1 MSIPTPHISA
11 KAGDFASTVL
21 MPGDPLRAKYI
32 AENYLDDIVL
42 VNNVRGVQGYTGY
55 YQGKRIS
62 VMASGM
68 GMPSMGIYSYELFK
82 FYDVDTI
89 IRVGSIGSI
98 REDVKLR
105 DIIIAQASCTNSN
118 YASQFNLAGD
128 VSPIGDY
135 QLMIEAV
142 DYCEKNSLSYHVGN
156 VLSSDTFYTE
166 DVNDTISFAK
176 MGVLGVEMETTALY
190 LNAMR
195 LGKRAL
201 TICTVSDSVLDTSI
215 SMTSLERERSLDDML
230 RLALSI
236 AK

>member
-1 MSIPTPHISA
+1 MSTPHISA
-11 KAGDFASTVL
+11 NVGDFASTVL

-32 AENYLDDIVL
+32 AETYLDNAVL

-55 YQGKRIS
+55 YEGKRVS

-82 FYDVDTI
+82 FYGVEAS

-105 DIIIAQASCTNSN
+105 DIVIAQSSCTNSN
-118 YASQFNLAGD
+118 YASQFKLAGE
-128 VSPIGDY
+128 VSPIADY
-135 QLMIEAV
+135 RLMVDAV
-142 DYCEKNSLSYHVGN
+142 NYCEENSLPYHVGN
-156 VLSSDTFYTE
+156 ILSSDTFYTE
-166 DVNDTISFAK
+166 DVNDTLSFAK

-201 TICTVSDSVLDTSI
+201 TICTVSDSVLDTSL
-215 SMTSLERERSLDDML
+215 SLTSLERERSFDDMMK
-230 RLALSI
+230 LALSI

>member
-1 MSIPTPHISA
+1 
-11 KAGDFASTVL
+11 
-21 MPGDPLRAKYI
+21 
-32 AENYLDDIVL
+32 
-42 VNNVRGVQGYTGY
+42 
-55 YQGKRIS
+55 
-62 VMASGM
+62 
-68 GMPSMGIYSYELFK
+68 
-82 FYDVDTI
+82 
-89 IRVGSIGSI
+89 
-98 REDVKLR
+98 
-105 DIIIAQASCTNSN
+105 
-118 YASQFNLAGD
+118 
-128 VSPIGDY
+128 
-135 QLMIEAV
+135 MIEAV